1 MSNKVERSCLL
12 GILLYCIH
20 DLIKE
25 TTKEINWT
33 IMDLINEIIR
43 LIALKLLT
51 DRISAFKNLKLYIS
65 IWGGSI
71 NKYKSTSGINTY
83 HESELSRYTT

>member
-1 MSNKVERSCLL
+1 MPNKVERSCLL
-12 GILLYCIH
+12 GILLYHIH
-20 DLIKE
+20 YLIKE

-43 LIALKLLT
+43 SLIGLKFST
-51 DRISAFKNLKLYIS
+51 GKISAFKNLKLYIS

-71 NKYKSTSGINTY
+71 NKYKKYFRDKHIS
-83 HESELSRYTT
+83 